1 MTPDY
6 VKRYARHL
14 VLREIGGAG
23 QQALLASK
31 VAIIGAGGLGGP
43 AGLYLAA
50 AGVGHITIIDDDV
63 VEASNLQRQVQFV
76 TTDIGME
83 KATVM
88 ADTLDDLNP
97 DVQTKGHIGRLTKR
111 NAKELLGGYDIIID
125 GVDDFHTRFAINDAA
140 LALHIPLVSGALG
153 RFDGQVSAF
162 RSDKKSPCY
171 RCFVPQVPP
180 DAETCSEVG
189 VVGALAGVIGSMMA
203 LEVIKLITGAG
214 EPLIGKVWLFDG
226 LKSEA
231 RTVTLPQDPNC
242 PSCSV

>member
-6 VKRYARHL
+6 IKRYARHL
-14 VLREIGGAG
+14 VLKEVGGAG
-23 QQALLASK
+23 QQSLLAAK

-50 AGVGHITIIDDDV
+50 AGIGHITIIDDDV

-97 DVQTKGHIGRLTKR
+97 DVQTTGHVERLTKR
-111 NAKELLGGYDIIID
+111 NAKDLLEKHDIILD
-125 GVDDFHTRFAINDAA
+125 GVDDFETRFAINDAA
-140 LALHIPLVSGALG
+140 LALNIPLVSGALG
-153 RFDGQVSAF
+153 RFYGQVSAF

-171 RCFVPQVPP
+171 RCFVPNIPP
-180 DAETCSEVG
+180 NAETCSQVG

-214 EPLIGKVWLFDG
+214 DPLVGKVWLFDG
-226 LKSEA
+226 LKAEA

-242 PSCSV
+242 PACS